1 MKEKDKM
8 HDKKRITIKDIA
20 EQVGVSYGTVHRA
33 LYGKKGVG
41 DQLRKQILRIAT
53 ENGYTPNEAAA
64 ALKRKTQRI
73 LVAIPGPQAQNRFFY
88 SHVWQGFR
96 DYVNE
101 LGNYNFDIVE
111 IPYYNVAGNRVEE
124 ELLSLYKHFS
134 GDIDGIIVAGHLS
147 ESAHA
152 VLYQFT
158 EKNIPLVM
166 ITDQSSNALASV
178 LANYEM
184 TGRLAAE
191 LLSAQL
197 LSGDKIIIL
206 AGDAQVSNHALVA
219 QGFAEYL
226 EEHKTGIECIYVYGY
241 GDQRIPQIEGR
252 IRELLEG
259 DRNIRAAFSVNARCS
274 VILSEVIRRQGYAG
288 KLKVVGS
295 DVFEENVQ
303 SMREGIMQ
311 NIICKH
317 PYEQAYQ
324 ATKIMFEYLI
334 RGVVPVQRTHYVESN
349 VIFNSNL
356 SMYLK

>member
-1 MKEKDKM
+1 MREKDKTLG
-8 HDKKRITIKDIA
+8 KKRITIKDIA

-41 DQLRKQILRIAT
+41 EELRNKILRTAA
-53 ENGYTPNEAAA
+53 ESGYIPNEAAA
-64 ALKRKTQRI
+64 ALKRKMQRI
-73 LVAIPGPQAQNRFFY
+73 LVAIPGPHAQNRFFY

-96 DYVNE
+96 DYANE
-101 LGNYNFDIVE
+101 FGNYNFDIIE
-111 IPYYNVAGNRVEE
+111 IPYYNVSGNRVEE
-124 ELLSLYKHFS
+124 ELASAYRHYE
-134 GDIDGIIVAGHLS
+134 GDIDGIIVAGPLS
-147 ESAHA
+147 EAAHA
-152 VLYQFT
+152 ALRTFA
-158 EKNIPLVM
+158 KKDIAIVM
-166 ITDQSSNALASV
+166 ITDKSSDALASV
-178 LANYEM
+178 LANYEV

-191 LLSAQL
+191 LLTGQL
-197 LSGDKIIIL
+197 SQGDKVLVL
-206 AGDAQVSNHALVA
+206 AGDMQVPNHSLVT
-219 QGFAEYL
+219 QGFADYL
-226 EEHKTGIECIYVYGY
+226 EEHKTGIECVYIYAY
-241 GDQRIPQIEGR
+241 GDKHIAQIETR
-252 IRELLEG
+252 IIELLKE
-259 DRNIRAAFSVNARCS
+259 DSSIRAAFSVNARCS

-303 SMREGIMQ
+303 SMKDGVMQ